1 LIIHIKVSYDQNISW
16 IFFVKDG
23 SFVRLQHP
31 SCVYITA
38 QRQYT
43 AVQRCVHLWN
53 NFSCIIT
60 LIGVT
65 LYTHMSEVFTT
76 KPQRIHFSP
85 EVLFFQLQN
94 PALPFLLRQLQPTIS
109 CLHSSQKLKYT
120 LLNINKVILFPEVW
134 FKKKLNPEAEFKEFE
149 LWLKYGWFHLKLY
162 SDFKDLSRRS
172 VETGFWGIWEAT

>member
-1 LIIHIKVSYDQNISW
+1 MTRIFHGIFLGKMDPLSGFNI
-16 IFFVKDG
+16 
-23 SFVRLQHP
+23 RLVFTLP
-31 SCVYITA
+31 PRDSTL
-38 QRQYT
+38 QYK
-43 AVQRCVHLWN
+43 RCVHLWI
-53 NFSCIIT
+53 NFFCTIT

-120 LLNINKVILFPEVW
+120 LLNINKVILFPEVG
-134 FKKKLNPEAEFKEFE
+134 FKKSKTQRPN
-149 LWLKYGWFHLKLY
+149 LKN
-162 SDFKDLSRRS
+162 LSCGANM
-172 VETGFWGIWEAT
+172 VGFT